1 MRISKRKQKK
11 KSHDKERS
19 PKMPEGN
26 TPTGSNKQ
34 YCEERII
41 LDYRER
47 ERKVRF
53 SQVENV
59 IYIHIG
65 TDFKIFEFLLEK
77 FDIINYFHLLFSQF
91 LLIHAL

>member
-1 MRISKRKQKK
+1 M
-11 KSHDKERS
+11 
-19 PKMPEGN
+19 
-26 TPTGSNKQ
+26 
-34 YCEERII
+34 
-41 LDYRER
+41 
-47 ERKVRF
+47 RF

>member
-19 PKMPEGN
+19 SKMPEGN

-34 YCEERII
+34 CCEERII

-47 ERKVRF
+47 ER
-53 SQVENV
+53 
-59 IYIHIG
+59 
-65 TDFKIFEFLLEK
+65 EK
-77 FDIINYFHLLFSQF
+77 
-91 LLIHAL
+91 